1 MTRLTSLTFAS
12 LSVASLS
19 SAFLGLT
26 LAVSGCDGDPM
37 PGPTADAYVPPGV
50 DASLDA
56 PVISTVDAPS
66 VGPMSELVDPMCID
80 GMYRETLPDR
90 SASIDDLIASYSP
103 ADAEAFVQA
112 VLERRYPHGWTL
124 VREGREGFIDCLMTF
139 LSNRGT
145 AEGVLQDLGTV
156 VHECGHVYDLGLSSG
171 PNNVYAIRADLM
183 MTAAGGDS
191 TARGGQT
198 FARSLIRADAYQAM
212 RPPCTAGMFRGCDGY
227 ADIYLDG
234 DPTDGNFE
242 SGDQG
247 FNLLLEEVVQYSN
260 SLALGY
266 AVPDRFSGG
275 QSVSDRDG
283 MLTFLWYMTRFLRLA
298 RTEHPSAYAHIAT
311 GDGGRWRRLVL
322 TIWGRAWL
330 YLEATDDLA
339 GLGIDDDALMP
350 LATAPELVAEIDMLR
365 DAEGCP

>member
-1 MTRLTSLTFAS
+1 MTRFA
-12 LSVASLS
+12 
-19 SAFLGLT
+19 AFTLPRLALGSILC
-26 LAVSGCDGDPM
+26 LAGCDGDPM
-37 PGPTADAYVPPGV
+37 TMTMADAYVPPGV

-56 PVISTVDAPS
+56 PVVSTVDAPS
-66 VGPMSELVDPMCID
+66 VGPTSPLVDPMCVD

-90 SASIDDLIASYSP
+90 SASIDDLVAGYSP
-103 ADAEAFVQA
+103 ANAEAFVQA

-171 PNNVYAIRADLM
+171 PNSVYAIRADLM

-191 TARGGQT
+191 AARGGST
-198 FARSLIRADAYQAM
+198 FARSLIRNDSYQAM
-212 RPPCTAGMFRGCDGY
+212 RPPCMPGQFRGCDGY

-234 DPTDGNFE
+234 DPTDAMFE

-247 FNLLLEEVVQYSN
+247 FNLLMEEVVQYSN

-266 AVPDRFSGG
+266 AFPDRFSGG

-283 MLTFLWYMTRFLRLA
+283 MLTFLWYVTRFLRLA
-298 RTEHPSAYAHIAT
+298 RTEYPSAYAHIAT

-322 TIWGRAWL
+322 TVWGRAWL
-330 YLEATDDLA
+330 YLEETEELP

-350 LATAPELVAEIDMLR
+350 LATAPDLVAEIEMLR